1 MNYAYP
7 PGEEGEVAVEAA
19 SDGKNLEITVSD
31 TGLPFDPTAKPDADT
46 TLSVED
52 REVGGLGI
60 HLARQM
66 ADRIRYERRGDR
78 NILTLTMNI
87 QPS

>member
-1 MNYAYP
+1 MK
-7 PGEEGEVAVEAA
+7 ERER
-19 SDGKNLEITVSD
+19 
-31 TGLPFDPTAKPDADT
+31 PDADT

-66 ADRIRYERRGDR
+66 ADGIRYERRGDR